1 MLILSASLLVIIFAL
16 ISFLHFYWA
25 AGGKWAIDTV
35 VPRDE
40 QGKPVLKTGVVASIV
55 VGFGLLFFALYY
67 LLLTGIVEFTAP
79 DIILKLLGWIIPS
92 IFLLRAIG
100 DFKYVGFTKKIKNT
114 TFARLDT
121 TYFARLCLLIAV
133 LGLLIQLL
141 PGINL

>member
-1 MLILSASLLVIIFAL
+1 MLILSASLLVIIFVL

-25 AGGKWAIDTV
+25 AGGKWAIDNV

-40 QGKPVLKTGVVASIV
+40 EGSPVLKTGVGASVV
-55 VGFGLLFFALYY
+55 VGLGLLFFALYY

-79 DIILKLLGWIIPS
+79 DIILNSFGWIIPS

-100 DFKYVGFTKKIKNT
+100 DFKYIGFTKKIKNT

-121 TYFARLCLLIAV
+121 VYFAKLCLLIAS
-133 LGLLIQLL
+133 LGLLIQVLA
-141 PGINL
+141 